1 MAISVE
7 ILQVKNTE
15 QAVEFVVRVL
25 KETVSRMIFVQ
36 RDDRQEVLVVLFN
49 EAT

>member
-7 ILQVKNTE
+7 ILQVKDTE
-15 QAVEFVVRVL
+15 QVVDFVVRVL
-25 KETVSRMIFVQ
+25 KETVSRMIFFQ
-36 RDDRQEVLVVLFN
+36 RDDRQEVLVVVFN